1 MKFTPPNHPDF
12 ELVPRIVAQ
21 LNRVLTNINTQKR
34 HSLNESKS
42 RFLVQEVSGAN
53 LVCGEGSERLRRLRG
68 ERKILQDVRGKEIG
82 ERERGREGKKKL

>member
-1 MKFTPPNHPDF
+1 
-12 ELVPRIVAQ
+12 
-21 LNRVLTNINTQKR
+21 
-34 HSLNESKS
+34 
-42 RFLVQEVSGAN
+42 